1 MKAPRAGH
9 TTDSDVAGP
18 FSTPTKGGNRYLST
32 LVDRDTK
39 KIDGKMVA
47 SQGEFFD
54 HYTEFVKMAEA
65 HFGKPNIFSILHSDS
80 ATYYKDS
87 ARLRQFCAKKGIRQT
102 FSPPYTQALNAIA
115 ERCIRTIVE
124 MARTSLNASGLQ
136 IVYYGEALMYAMV
149 GHRKS
154 YGREESTATQYTRSS
169 NPLGAQRGYSIY
181 DNPAESSTR
190 SQNYRSA
197 STTTRTRTRTDSYR
211 FRKAEYQ
218 KVHTSHSTS
227 TIFPWPRR
235 IRRQDP
241 TTGLLNTQSTHT
253 TTIPHSRNTSDQPET
268 GRHQPKP
275 SGT

>member
-1 MKAPRAGH
+1 MENL
-9 TTDSDVAGP
+9 T
-18 FSTPTKGGNRYLST
+18 
-32 LVDRDTK
+32 
-39 KIDGKMVA
+39 
-47 SQGEFFD
+47 
-54 HYTEFVKMAEA
+54 
-65 HFGKPNIFSILHSDS
+65 SILHSDS

-136 IVYYGEALMYAMV
+136 IVYYGEALMYAITV
-149 GHRKS
+149 LNNLPQKKNKGWTPEELWQGRKHS
-154 YGREESTATQYTRSS
+154 YPIHTKLKPFGCAAWVLNLRQSRRKFDQKSELQICLNY
-169 NPLGAQRGYSIY
+169 NPDSHA
-181 DNPAESSTR
+181 
-190 SQNYRSA
+190 YRL
-197 STTTRTRTRTDSYR
+197 DSYR